1 MEWRPGDPADAP
13 PIRGSSVLLELD
25 EKAVVARMCSDPD
38 FFLQRTPGALNAA
51 DGQPDVTSGAA
62 DHEAS
67 QTGTVVVVEVVVVG
81 AAVVVVGGVVVVE
94 EVAGDAVDVGCVD
107 GVSASSC

>member
-1 MEWRPGDPADAP
+1 
-13 PIRGSSVLLELD
+13 V
-25 EKAVVARMCSDPD
+25 
-38 FFLQRTPGALNAA
+38 
-51 DGQPDVTSGAA
+51 A

-81 AAVVVVGGVVVVE
+81 AEVVVVGGAVVVE
-94 EVAGDAVDVGCVD
+94 EVAGKTVVAGCVD

>member
-1 MEWRPGDPADAP
+1 
-13 PIRGSSVLLELD
+13 
-25 EKAVVARMCSDPD
+25 
-38 FFLQRTPGALNAA
+38 
-51 DGQPDVTSGAA
+51 VTSGAA

-81 AAVVVVGGVVVVE
+81 AAVVVVGAVVVE
-94 EVAGDAVDVGCVD
+94 EVAGKTVVAGCVD

>member
-1 MEWRPGDPADAP
+1 M
-13 PIRGSSVLLELD
+13 
-25 EKAVVARMCSDPD
+25 
-38 FFLQRTPGALNAA
+38 
-51 DGQPDVTSGAA
+51 TSGAA

-94 EVAGDAVDVGCVD
+94 EVAGDAVDVGCGD
-107 GVSASSC
+107 DSSAELEAALDRIEELEAAQQDDAETPSTQPAAATATERHIKKRFIATT